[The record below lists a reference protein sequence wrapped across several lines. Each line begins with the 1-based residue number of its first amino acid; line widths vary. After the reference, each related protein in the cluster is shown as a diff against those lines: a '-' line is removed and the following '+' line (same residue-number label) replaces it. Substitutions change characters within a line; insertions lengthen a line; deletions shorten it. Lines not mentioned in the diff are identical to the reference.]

1 MSRRLILAQ
10 PLDVA
15 LFPLHLIHDSDISPQ
30 TVEKLIAYI
39 IDNGNNVNEGVY
51 ILNVTDE
58 DISFEKNGE
67 IFYAVYIEYGLYG
80 TSTIGLYDESY
91 MNYAIISNNKITVTL
106 D

>member
-15 LFPLHLIHDSDISPQ
+15 LFPLHLIHNNDISPQ

-39 IDNGNNVNEGVY
+39 IDNGDNIYEGAY

-58 DISFEKNGE
+58 DISFEKKWRDFLRN
-67 IFYAVYIEYGLYG
+67 VY
-80 TSTIGLYDESY
+80 TIWRIRHINDFP
-91 MNYAIISNNKITVTL
+91 I
-106 D
+106 